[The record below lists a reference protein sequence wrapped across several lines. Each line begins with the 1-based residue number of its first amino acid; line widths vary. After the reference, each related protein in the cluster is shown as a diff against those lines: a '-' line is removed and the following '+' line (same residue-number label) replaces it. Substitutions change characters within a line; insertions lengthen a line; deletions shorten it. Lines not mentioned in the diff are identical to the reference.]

1 MEEMQEYH
9 TKTSESNVAIEMS
22 NLTAMWD
29 VVEKTNVSSAADC
42 ATSFVLSVVEWIERL
57 LLQR

>member
-1 MEEMQEYH
+1 MQEYH
-9 TKTSESNVAIEMS
+9 TKTSESNIAIEMS

-42 ATSFVLSVVEWIERL
+42 VTSFVLWMV
-57 LLQR
+57 